1 MALSNFANTYIDE
14 SNPYPQALS
23 EAVMDV
29 GGFTAE
35 DEEALRRRERIAA
48 LREDTGRMDWA
59 SQANRALKGWHGGME
74 QKQARD
80 AGTAYGQKVI
90 GVGKAAQQRARDIR
104 AARGLVR
111 SQNNMLLGNPESSL
125 EDQMY

>member
-48 LREDTGRMDWA
+48 LREDSGRMDWA
-59 SQANRALKGWHGGME
+59 SQANRALKGWQGGAE

-80 AGTAYGQKVI
+80 AGAAYGQKVI